1 MSNLWL
7 ERRVLNFAHQGGAW
21 EAPSSTLLAMRQAV
35 AGGAHALELDVHATA
50 DRELVVCHDPTVERT
65 TNGSGP
71 IASMDLEELQTLD
84 NAFWWVP
91 GTDVAPGRDKADYPL
106 RGRAPLDAS
115 LRIATLREVLEE
127 FPDVFLNLDIKQTA
141 PAVEPYE
148 DLLADLLHHYGRG
161 DDVIV
166 ASFHDSATAAFA
178 AFAPDIAL
186 AYGTTAI
193 ALFLGAVRG
202 GSDPPAV
209 DNVAF
214 QVPTEFLG
222 MTIVDEAF
230 VAAAHRS
237 GAAVHVWTIDDEV
250 EMHRLLDL
258 GVDGIVTNRPVTL
271 AAVLSERR
279 VAWNGKG

>member
-1 MSNLWL
+1 M
-7 ERRVLNFAHQGGAW
+7 R
-21 EAPSSTLLAMRQAV
+21 LA
-35 AGGAHALELDVHATA
+35 
-50 DRELVVCHDPTVERT
+50 
-65 TNGSGP
+65 
-71 IASMDLEELQTLD
+71 ELQTLD

-91 GTDVAPGRDKADYPL
+91 GTDVAPGRDPADYPL
-106 RGRAPLDAS
+106 RGRAPHDAS

-127 FPDVFLNLDIKQTA
+127 FPDIFLNLDIKQTA
-141 PAVEPYE
+141 PTVEPYE
-148 DLLADLLHHYGRG
+148 DLLADLLHQYGRG

-202 GSDPPAV
+202 GSDPPDV

-222 MTIVDEAF
+222 LTIVDEAF

-258 GVDGIVTNRPVTL
+258 GVDGIVTDRPVAL

-279 VAWNGKG
+279 VAWVGKG

>member
-1 MSNLWL
+1 M

-71 IASMDLEELQTLD
+71 IASMRLEELQTLD

-91 GTDVAPGRDKADYPL
+91 GTDVAPGRDAADYPL

-127 FPDVFLNLDIKQTA
+127 FPDIFLNLDIKQTA

-148 DLLADLLHHYGRG
+148 DLLADLLHQYGRG

-202 GSDPPAV
+202 GSEPPDV

-258 GVDGIVTNRPVTL
+258 GADGIVTNRPVAL

-279 VAWNGKG
+279 VAWNGKR